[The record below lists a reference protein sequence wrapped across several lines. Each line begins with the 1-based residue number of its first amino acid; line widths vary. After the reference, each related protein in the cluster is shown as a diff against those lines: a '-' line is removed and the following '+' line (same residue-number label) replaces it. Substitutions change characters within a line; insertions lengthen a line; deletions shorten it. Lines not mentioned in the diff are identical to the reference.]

1 VRTLKTSEAATLL
14 NVSPN
19 TLRAWER
26 RFGYPKPQRSPGKHR
41 LYTHGEVA
49 ALRDALQ
56 EGLSISSAI
65 SRAREALRADT
76 HILVGS
82 LNSFELDRADAAM
95 EAALA
100 LRSVERSVEEV
111 LLPSLV
117 ELGERHGYDSAPWAF
132 AARWAGDWLQRAQR
146 LAPPPTLSVSVLV
159 GNASP
164 DDLEIDVLYM
174 RALELFL
181 SRAGTKVLTL
191 PISGISGLGDLLAA
205 FRPDAV
211 VVAGSHDADDDVARW
226 AYRVR
231 AVAGALPIT
240 LFHRSTRSERVRTT
254 GARLLADSPGEAH
267 SELLAVIESG
277 GRMDAPSPALDLAE
291 THVLVPRRQVS

>member
-1 VRTLKTSEAATLL
+1 VRTLKTSEAAALL

-132 AARWAGDWLQRAQR
+132 AARWAADWLQRAQR
-146 LAPPPTLSVSVLV
+146 LAPPPTRSASVVI

-164 DDLEIDVLYM
+164 DDLEIDALHM

-191 PISGISGLGDLLAA
+191 PVSGISGLGDLLTA

-231 AVAGALPIT
+231 AVAGALPIS
-240 LFHRSTRSERVRTT
+240 LVHRSTRSERVRTT
-254 GARLLADSPGEAH
+254 GARLLSDSPGEAH
-267 SELLAVIESG
+267 RELLAVIESG

-291 THVLVPRRQVS
+291 THVLVPRRKVS

>member
-1 VRTLKTSEAATLL
+1 MRTLKTSEAAAVL

-56 EGLSISSAI
+56 EGLSISSAV
-65 SRAREALRADT
+65 SRARERLSADT
-76 HILVGS
+76 STLSGA
-82 LNSFELDRADAAM
+82 LNAFELDRADAAM

-111 LLPSLV
+111 LLPSLE

-132 AARWAGDWLQRAQR
+132 AVQWASDWLQRAQR
-146 LAPPPTLSVSVLV
+146 LAPPPLRQSAVLIGDATRDELDPDALALRSLQLFAVRSGARVLV
-159 GNASP
+159 
-164 DDLEIDVLYM
+164 
-174 RALELFL
+174 
-181 SRAGTKVLTL
+181 L
-191 PISGISGLGDLLAA
+191 PVSGVSGLSDVLAA
-205 FRPDAV
+205 FAPQV
-211 VVAGSHDADDDVARW
+211 VVIAGNAADDEDVARW

-231 AVAGALPIT
+231 AGSGALPT
-240 LFHRSTRSERVRTT
+240 ALFRRGQRPETSRAAGRQLPD
-254 GARLLADSPGEAH
+254 APGEAH
-267 SELLAVIESG
+267 RQVLELLDQRPRNIDEPS
-277 GRMDAPSPALDLAE
+277 DAPMPLAHGE
-291 THVLVPRRQVS
+291 SRRRMRA